1 MCIALR
7 RRTAHPIPVKAPG
20 WTGWLLGRADH
31 LLRGLTRFPQRPS
44 TRTLRA
50 TRPAADE
57 IDFRNELVARFGK
70 AD

>member
-7 RRTAHPIPVKAPG
+7 RRTAHPISLIAASC
-20 WTGWLLGRADH
+20 TGWLLGRADR
-31 LLRGLTRFPQRPS
+31 LLRELRRLPQRPS

-50 TRPAADE
+50 TSPTADE
-57 IDFRNELVARFGK
+57 VDFRNELVARFGK